1 MDIRRVELMRD
12 LQREYY
18 EELRRKR
25 EFVCKYGV
33 HVSPRMLLFYRLCA
47 VGFLGFWLTAIVNIL
62 IKLVSR

>member
-1 MDIRRVELMRD
+1 MDVRRIELMRD

-33 HVSPRMLLFYRLCA
+33 HVSPRMLLFYRVSA
-47 VGFLGFWLTAIVNIL
+47 VGFWWFVGLMIVTMIIRL
-62 IKLVSR
+62 FR